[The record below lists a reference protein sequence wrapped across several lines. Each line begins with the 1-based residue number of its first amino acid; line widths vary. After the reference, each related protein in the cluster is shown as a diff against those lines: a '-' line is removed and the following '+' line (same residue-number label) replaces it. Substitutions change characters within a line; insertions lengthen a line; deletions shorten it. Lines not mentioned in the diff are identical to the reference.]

1 MTSLILNYKNSNA
14 FDFNDDSWI
23 TFYRYE
29 DWNNYMDIYSVTNK
43 VSHDVSNRN
52 GYPDQ
57 ECFTATER

>member
-1 MTSLILNYKNSNA
+1 MRSTLTTTAGSL
-14 FDFNDDSWI
+14 
-23 TFYRYE
+23 FYRYE